1 MDTPAS
7 SSPQLG
13 FAGDNTAGASPQIL
27 AALLHANEGQAP
39 AYGAD
44 DITLRVERRLA
55 EIFEHEVDVLL
66 VPTGTAANSLSLAA
80 LTPPWGSVLC
90 HAHSHIAND
99 ECGAPQFYSGGA
111 RLALLDGAAS
121 KLDPG
126 QLAHEAHR
134 KAGDVHSMPPACVSI
149 TQATET
155 GSVYSL
161 DEIQAIGAICR
172 DAGLPLHMDGAR
184 FANALVSLGCT
195 PAEMTWK
202 AGVAAL
208 SFGATKNGVLGAE
221 AIVLFEPGR
230 ATELAYRRKRGGH
243 LFSKMRLLSAQME
256 AYLADDLWLDN
267 ARQANAMAARL
278 AAGMDG
284 LPGVALQ
291 GPVQANILF
300 CQLPAAAI
308 DGLLAQGFRFYHD
321 RWGPGVARLV
331 TSFST
336 REQDVDHFLAAL
348 RALAR

>member
-1 MDTPAS
+1 MDTPAAA
-7 SSPQLG
+7 SPQQG
-13 FAGDNTAGASPQIL
+13 FASDNTAGASPQIL
-27 AALLHANEGQAP
+27 AALLRANEGQAP

-55 EIFEHEVDVLL
+55 EIFEREVDVLL
-66 VPTGTAANSLSLAA
+66 VPTGTAANSLALAA

-111 RLALLDGAAS
+111 RLALLEGAAS
-121 KLDPG
+121 KLDPA
-126 QLAHEAHR
+126 QLAVEARR

-149 TQATET
+149 TQATEA
-155 GSVYSL
+155 GSVYTR
-161 DEIQAIGAICR
+161 DEITAIGDVCR
-172 DAGLPLHMDGAR
+172 EAGLPLHMDGAR

-230 ATELAYRRKRGGH
+230 AAELAYRRKRGGH

-256 AYLADDLWLDN
+256 AYLAHDLWLDN

-278 AAGMDG
+278 AAGMAN
-284 LPGVALQ
+284 LPGVELQ
-291 GPVQANILF
+291 GPVEANILF
-300 CQLPAAAI
+300 CRLPIATI

-331 TSFST
+331 TSFT
-336 REQDVDHFLAAL
+336 THEQDVDHFLAAL
-348 RALAR
+348 RALVR

>member
-7 SSPQLG
+7 LSPQLG
-13 FAGDNTAGASPQIL
+13 FASDNTAGASPQIL
-27 AALLHANEGQAP
+27 AALLRANEGQAA

-55 EIFEHEVDVLL
+55 EIFERDVDVLL
-66 VPTGTAANSLSLAA
+66 VPTGTAANSLALAA

-121 KLDPG
+121 KLDPAR
-126 QLAHEAHR
+126 LAVEARR

-155 GSVYSL
+155 GSVYTL
-161 DEIQAIGAICR
+161 DEIQALGAVCR

-256 AYLADDLWLDN
+256 AYLADDLWLAN
-267 ARQANAMAARL
+267 ARQANAMA
-278 AAGMDG
+278 
-284 LPGVALQ
+284 
-291 GPVQANILF
+291 
-300 CQLPAAAI
+300 
-308 DGLLAQGFRFYHD
+308 
-321 RWGPGVARLV
+321 
-331 TSFST
+331 
-336 REQDVDHFLAAL
+336 
-348 RALAR
+348 